1 MEDIGNLF
9 EIIIAVFT
17 IYKFIK
23 PQKKRKNKISQNKN
37 GL

>member
-23 PQKKRKNKISQNKN
+23 PQKKKEK
-37 GL
+37 